1 MPTPEIRTT
10 VVGSYPLPDWLV
22 ASPSQQALIDATRV
36 VFKTQ
41 EELGIDVVADG
52 ELYRFDINHPDTNG
66 MIEYFIRPMSG
77 IRSAVTRG
85 DIEEFGKLP
94 GMGFRAEPA
103 GVVEGPIDEGTLNL
117 PRDYRRARSLT
128 SHAMKFTLTGPHM
141 LCKTL
146 MDHHY
151 KSKAELAMALGQAL
165 AKQVR
170 SIHPQVIQIDEANI
184 PGHPD
189 EGDWAADAINVV
201 LDAAG
206 AEPSREVAARIRVS
220 ELKGRPIGRVLVKMG
235 RATREQIVEGL
246 VIQKQKG
253 GPLGQILIDLGYVYE
268 RDLALALAGQRG
280 MESIAQSEMTSVGT
294 VEVLHRSQVEKGV
307 HICFGNYGGQSIQK
321 GEWKK
326 LINFMNKLHCDHV
339 VLEFAFRGYDELVH
353 FRDML
358 DPRIAIGLGVID
370 IKVNT
375 VETPEVVASRIE
387 QATQIVG
394 PGRIKWVHP
403 DCGFW
408 MNKRSI
414 ADRKM
419 ASLVQ
424 GRDLFLGRR

>member
-1 MPTPEIRTT
+1 MSAPEIRTT
-10 VVGSYPLPDWLV
+10 VVGSYPVPDWLE
-22 ASPSQQALIDATRV
+22 ALPSQQALIDATRV

-41 EELGIDVVADG
+41 EECGIDVVADG

-77 IRSAVTRG
+77 IRSAVTRA
-85 DIEEFGKLP
+85 DIEEFAKLE

-103 GVVEGPIDEGTLNL
+103 GVVEGKVDEGTLNL
-117 PRDYRRARSLT
+117 PRDFRRARGLT
-128 SHAMKFTLTGPHM
+128 SHPMKFTLTGPHM

-146 MDHHY
+146 TDHHY
-151 KSKAELAMALGQAL
+151 KSKAELAMALGKAL

-170 SIHPQVIQIDEANI
+170 GLDPQVIQVDEANI

-189 EGDWAADAINVV
+189 EGDWAAEAINQI

-206 AEPSREVAARIRVS
+206 TDAPSTKS
-220 ELKGRPIGRVLVKMG
+220 M
-235 RATREQIVEGL
+235 
-246 VIQKQKG
+246 
-253 GPLGQILIDLGYVYE
+253 
-268 RDLALALAGQRG
+268 
-280 MESIAQSEMTSVGT
+280 
-294 VEVLHRSQVEKGV
+294 EKGV

-326 LINFMNKLHCDHV
+326 LISFMNKLHCDHV
-339 VLEFAFRGYDELVH
+339 VLEFAFRGYDELAH
-353 FRDML
+353 FKEHL
-358 DPRIAIGLGVID
+358 DPRIAVGLGVID

-375 VETPEVVASRIE
+375 VETPEVVAGRIE
-387 QATQIVG
+387 QATRILG

-419 ASLVQ
+419 FNLVK
-424 GRDLFLGRR
+424 GRDLFLGR